1 MDFKK
6 VSRAEGIAIVGG
18 LLLALGLFLSW
29 YHAKTPN
36 TTLGGHQG
44 PITLSGW
51 AVHTTLRYPL
61 ILAAAAPVILTYI
74 VVRGHALSW
83 PRGEVT
89 AILAI
94 FSFGLIAYNGFLA
107 KPGDPRG
114 EVSLQIGI
122 FVSLL
127 GTIAM
132 LVGAASRTSETGRAR
147 RPPGVL

>member
-1 MDFKK
+1 MDAKK

-29 YHAKTPN
+29 YHAKTTN
-36 TTLGGHQG
+36 TTLGGHRG
-44 PITLSGW
+44 PVTLSGW
-51 AVHTTLRYPL
+51 EVHTTLRYLL
-61 ILAAAAPVILTYI
+61 ILAAAAPIILTYI

-89 AILAI
+89 AIVAI
-94 FSFGLIAYNGFLA
+94 FAFGLIVYNSFLA
-107 KPGDPRG
+107 KPGEPRG
-114 EVSLQIGI
+114 EVTLQIGV

-132 LVGAASRTSETGRAR
+132 LTGAASRTSESGRAR